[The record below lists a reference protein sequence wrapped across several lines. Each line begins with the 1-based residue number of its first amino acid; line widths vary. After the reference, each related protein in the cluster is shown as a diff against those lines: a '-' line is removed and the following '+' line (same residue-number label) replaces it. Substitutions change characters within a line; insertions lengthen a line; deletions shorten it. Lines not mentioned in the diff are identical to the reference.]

1 LSVNPT
7 PDPTPPDEPDE
18 TPAGDE
24 PDEPDEPAS
33 SVPAQDPGPRPEW
46 GLLGFVVHRLLTDS
60 AALRRALAFV
70 AVVGTFGIAGL
81 VAILAFLVELARI
94 GNLAIVGTIYAI
106 VFGWIGRLLWQWR
119 RRRGE
124 LPRFPG
130 RARLNRMFL
139 DGSDR

>member
-1 LSVNPT
+1 M
-7 PDPTPPDEPDE
+7 PPDEPDE
-18 TPAGDE
+18 TPAGDGDE

-33 SVPAQDPGPRPEW
+33 PLPTQDSGPRPEW
-46 GLLGFVVHRLLTDS
+46 GLLGFVIYRLLTDS

-70 AVVGTFGIAGL
+70 VVVGTFGIAGL